1 VVGQVVTIHNHQ
13 DKKPNP
19 VDLVVAAVMDYQLLV
34 LETLHQLHHHR
45 VIQVVLD
52 KVVAAAEEE
61 VAQVVLPITLDIEME
76 VLVETEH
83 QILLLLVQPIQ

>member
-1 VVGQVVTIHNHQ
+1 
-13 DKKPNP
+13 
-19 VDLVVAAVMDYQLLV
+19 
-34 LETLHQLHHHR
+34 
-45 VIQVVLD
+45 VVLD